1 MWEQVSYR
9 MNTQVLAC
17 FCLLPSNIP
26 AGFFPDLQH
35 LLLMESGPFRPAML
49 SLLFPRPGLAA
60 GLSQSVSQ
68 GQGFILG
75 VHPAQARVQLC
86 SWLGKILLFRG
97 FVFMVADCCWML
109 SSLV

>member
-1 MWEQVSYR
+1 
-9 MNTQVLAC
+9 
-17 FCLLPSNIP
+17 
-26 AGFFPDLQH
+26 
-35 LLLMESGPFRPAML
+35 MESGPFRPAML

-75 VHPAQARVQLC
+75 VHPAQARVQLY
-86 SWLGKILLFRG
+86 SWVGKILLFLG

-109 SSLV
+109 SSLVSRNCGKKVHVIKKLSRKGSWCQETEE